1 VRALLAFLRAARRGA
16 PSLHPPPAPRP
27 PCLSPSPARARARAV
42 PFARFIALHGLS
54 NIKRFHIARV
64 YRRDNPAMNKGRFRE
79 FYQCDFDVAGVY
91 APMMPD
97 AEVLSVVVDILA
109 SLPIG
114 DFTVKLNH
122 RRLLDAVLD
131 LAGVPPSKF
140 RAICSAI
147 DKLDKEPWAAV
158 RDEMVADKGLAPAAA
173 DRVGELVQRR
183 GEPRALLAELRA
195 DAAMAGHASAAAALH
210 DLGTLFDY
218 LDALGALRRVTL
230 DLSLARGLDYYTGV
244 IYEAVLL
251 DPTVGVGSIAAGGR
265 YDNLVGMFSA
275 TGEKVPCVGV
285 SVGIE
290 RVLAIMEARASAEA
304 AAAAAAAAASAAG
317 AAPPAALARTPVS
330 VYVASIPSARY
341 DMNLERMRTLAA
353 LWAAGVSAEMTFA
366 VDPKLQKQVSAAAEG
381 SVPFMVVLGEN
392 ELDAGTVQLKD
403 MRSRTASIV
412 PRADVIAAV
421 KALGATV
428 INAAGH
434 AERSAAEAPAAA
446 AGAGAAAA
454 ATAAVTAAAA
464 APPPPAAAG
473 SRSAAASIGVVY
485 EGGDRPAGK
494 FARPAVPIEI

>member
-1 VRALLAFLRAARRGA
+1 
-16 PSLHPPPAPRP
+16 
-27 PCLSPSPARARARAV
+27 
-42 PFARFIALHGLS
+42 
-54 NIKRFHIARV
+54 V

-173 DRVGELVQRR
+173 DRVGVLVQRR

-195 DAAMAGHASAAAALH
+195 DADMAGHASAAAALR

-251 DPTVGVGSIAAGGR
+251 DPSVGVGSISAGGR

-290 RVLAIMEARASAEA
+290 RVLAIMEARAGAEA
-304 AAAAAAAAASAAG
+304 AAAAAAAAAVAANAAG

-412 PRADVIAAV
+412 PRADVVAAV
-421 KALGATV
+421 KALGATI
-428 INAAGH
+428 INSTGF
-434 AERSAAEAPAAA
+434 AERAAIAGAAEPLAAA
-446 AGAGAAAA
+446 AGAGAGAAGA
-454 ATAAVTAAAA
+454 AI
-464 APPPPAAAG
+464 APPPPV
-473 SRSAAASIGVVY
+473 SRSAAATIGVVY
-485 EGGDRPAGK
+485 EGGDRAAGR
-494 FARPAVPIEI
+494 FARPAVPIDL